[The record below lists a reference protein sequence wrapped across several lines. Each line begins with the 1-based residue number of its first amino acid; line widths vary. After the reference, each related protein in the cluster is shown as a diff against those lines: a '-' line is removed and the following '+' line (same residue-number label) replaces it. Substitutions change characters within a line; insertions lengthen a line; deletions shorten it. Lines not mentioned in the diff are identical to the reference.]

1 MVKQLETDKNLTE
14 EKRHE
19 NIETIC
25 DVLDFQQA
33 VGHIDAIRA
42 ELDKHRGASGGL
54 LDISID
60 DLYKELRATR
70 TALHEVITKGKSS
83 LS

>member
-1 MVKQLETDKNLTE
+1 MKELETDKNLTE
-14 EKRHE
+14 EKRHQ

-42 ELDKHRGASGGL
+42 ELDKYRGASEGL
-54 LDISID
+54 LDCSID
-60 DLYKELRATR
+60 DLYKELRTTR
-70 TALHEVITKGKSS
+70 ADLHDVITKGKTS